1 MCRSIKVLRSAGA
14 PPATPDEV
22 SAAARQF
29 IRKVTGSRQP
39 ARIHA
44 EAYEQAIADISSIT
58 ERLLAGMQRSLPAA
72 SRKAAAV
79 E

>member
-14 PPATPDEV
+14 PPATSDEV

-44 EAYEQAIADISSIT
+44 DAYEQAIADISHIT
-58 ERLLAGMQRSLPAA
+58 ERLLAGMQRSPAA
-72 SRKAAAV
+72 SRKASAV